1 MSVFKRDR
9 DPYHTTQVQPTAK
22 PSPAPSPFPAQRDS
36 SPVSSTPLVPNAT
49 EPHPPAPPAVQRD
62 MAAVIDKNS
71 ELTGT
76 LHSKGNVLIEGA
88 FHGEV
93 EAKETVMVDKNA
105 QTQGQLCANDVVIA
119 GSFDGE
125 ATCQHR
131 LQITATATVKGEI
144 KTPILVV
151 EEGSTV
157 NCRFKMTRERI

>member
-9 DPYHTTQVQPTAK
+9 DPYRTTPVQPAARPTSTPASFLADK
-22 PSPAPSPFPAQRDS
+22 DPSPVAQ
-36 SPVSSTPLVPNAT
+36 TPLVPNETEAT
-49 EPHPPAPPAVQRD
+49 PPAPPAVQRD
-62 MAAVIDKNS
+62 VAAVIDKNS

-88 FHGEV
+88 FHGEI
-93 EAKETVMVDKNA
+93 EAKETVLVDKLA
-105 QTQGQLCANDVVIA
+105 RTDGQLCANDVVIA

-125 ATCQHR
+125 IACQHR

-144 KTPILVV
+144 NTPTLVV

-157 NCRFKMTRERI
+157 NCRFKMTRERR